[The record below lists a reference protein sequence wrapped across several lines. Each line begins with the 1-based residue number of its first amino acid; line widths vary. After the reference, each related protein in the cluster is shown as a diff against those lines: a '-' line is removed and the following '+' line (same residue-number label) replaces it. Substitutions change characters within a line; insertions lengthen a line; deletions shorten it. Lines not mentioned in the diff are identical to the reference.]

1 MLEQPGLV
9 STTDPVSQAL
19 VALAIVGLFVLLA
32 REAAHRVLVAMVCAA
47 LLWLVSY
54 LTPYH
59 LIGFEAATRAIDMNV
74 LLLLAGMMAVVG
86 VLKSTGAFGWAV
98 SGMMRRAR
106 GDARLATSIV
116 SWFTGILSAFLD
128 NVTTVIFVTP
138 MAIGLARR
146 MRLAPVALL
155 LPMVVASNIGGTA
168 TLIGDPPNV
177 MIGSG
182 AGLSFPSFLAN
193 LTGPVLVMMV
203 LLQYYT
209 RRYYRDAFAAAGAG
223 EAEPDREPDVALG
236 DPVLFRWMAF
246 ICAGIVLGF
255 LTHGYTGMPV
265 AVPAVIGATLA
276 LVAQDVRHLRSR
288 GPSAEE
294 EAHGILHVLAN
305 DVEWPTLSFFVFLFI
320 IVGAAVETGLVSSV
334 ATGMGW
340 SIGHVREALGLGER
354 GTLLF
359 AALLVCWVSAVLSA
373 FIDNIPYVAVSIPI
387 IHRLIPL
394 LGGETQVLWWAL
406 ALGACLGGNA
416 TAVGASA
423 NVTTLGL
430 AEREGIRIAFNDYGR
445 FAAPVATLTIVV
457 ASLFLTSFVYLGP
470 SLTDVAAWALA
481 VAMIAV
487 QTMRRSRPEAAG
499 HLVPDPGAP
508 QSGRH
513 GAT

>member
-9 STTDPVSQAL
+9 SSTDPVSQAL
-19 VALAIVGLFVLLA
+19 VALAIVGLFFLLA
-32 REAAHRVLVAMVCAA
+32 REAAHRVLVAMVCVA

-98 SGMMRRAR
+98 AGLMRRAR
-106 GDARLATSIV
+106 GDARVGASIV
-116 SWFTGILSAFLD
+116 AWFTGILSAFLD

-146 MRLAPVALL
+146 MRLAPAALL

-182 AGLSFPSFLAN
+182 AGLTFVAFLAT
-193 LTGPVLVMMV
+193 LTAPVLVMMAV
-203 LLQYYT
+203 SQYYT
-209 RRYYRDAFAAAGAG
+209 RWYYRDEFAAAGAG
-223 EAEPDREPDVALG
+223 EGGTGEDLDVPLG
-236 DPVLFRWMAF
+236 DPVLFRWMGV

-276 LVAQDVRHLRSR
+276 LVAQDMRHLGSR
-288 GPSAEE
+288 APSAEE
-294 EAHGILHVLAN
+294 EAHGILQVLAN

-320 IVGAAVETGLVSSV
+320 MVGAAVETGLVASV
-334 ATGMGW
+334 ASGMGW
-340 SIGHVREALGLGER
+340 SIGHVREALGLGDR

-394 LGGETQVLWWAL
+394 LAGETQVLWWAL

-430 AEREGIRIAFNDYGR
+430 AEREGIRIGFNDYGR
-445 FAAPVATLTIVV
+445 FAAPLAMLTIVV
-457 ASLFLTSFVYLGP
+457 SSLFLTSFVYLGRSP
-470 SLTDVAAWALA
+470 THLAAWALA
-481 VAMIAV
+481 VVLIV
-487 QTMRRSRPEAAG
+487 IQTSKGARPGPAAR
-499 HLVPDPGAP
+499 LVPDPRGA